1 MTRMHRRRF
10 LTLAQLLGLSPWF
23 ADIADAQST
32 TPRIR
37 RSVDSPLAVK
47 DIDTLRRGVS
57 LLKSATTDTDYSSW
71 MYWANSHGMPSAVPA
86 EMARVWARCPH
97 RSRHFLSWHR
107 AYLFFFEALVRELT
121 KEDGFA
127 LPYWDWYASPAVP
140 DAYLASAKPASENPL
155 FHEKRQYR
163 ALTLVRE
170 ALTRSDFFDFQ
181 RDLEGN
187 PHGTVHVMV
196 GGEMGS
202 VETSARD
209 ALFWAHHANIDRMWQ
224 VWLAADRNRKN
235 PSQTA
240 WLGEEFVFDL
250 AGKKSMVARQ
260 LLTPEE
266 MGYRYESTAAAGTD
280 VLPARPA
287 KVVSS
292 PSMMG
297 VDLSASGEK
306 VLSRGANLRL
316 TAESVTYKLA
326 VPPNARDKLNK
337 IAAPGGSAAGS
348 LKVRFTGVRPTEA
361 GVTRGFE
368 YRVYANLPSGDQK
381 DGRHESHYLGV
392 INSFQLGHHGSHGV
406 TLDFAL
412 NAVALRLGAAS
423 KWTPG
428 MVEVSLVNDDTAV
441 GATLVAIDRIDLVLD
456 EGSDI

>member
-10 LTLAQLLGLSPWF
+10 LVLAQVLGLSPWF

-32 TPRIR
+32 TPRVR
-37 RSVDSPLAVK
+37 RSVTSPLAVK

-71 MYWANSHGMPSAVPA
+71 MYWANSHGMPNAVPD
-86 EMARVWARCPH
+86 EMERVWARCPH
-97 RSRHFLSWHR
+97 RSADFLSWHR
-107 AYLFFFEALVRELT
+107 AYLFFFEALVREVT
-121 KEDGFA
+121 EEDGFA
-127 LPYWDWYASPAVP
+127 LPYWDWYASPAIP
-140 DAYLASAKPASENPL
+140 DAYLTATLPTGDNGL
-155 FHEKRQYR
+155 FHEDRRYR
-163 ALTLVRE
+163 RLTLVRDW
-170 ALTRSDFFDFQ
+170 LNQPTFFQFQ
-181 RDLEGN
+181 RSLEQN
-187 PHGTVHVMV
+187 PHDTVHVMV
-196 GGEMGS
+196 NGEMGN
-202 VETSARD
+202 VATSARD
-209 ALFWAHHANIDRMWQ
+209 PLFWAHHANIDRMWQ
-224 VWLAADRNRKN
+224 VWLAADGSRKN
-235 PSQTA
+235 PSQTQ
-240 WLGEEFVFDL
+240 WLAQEFAFDV
-250 AGKKSMVARQ
+250 AGKKAMAARQ
-260 LLTPEE
+260 LLIPEE
-266 MGYRYESTAAAGTD
+266 MGYRYDNTAVSGSDA
-280 VLPARPA
+280 LPARPA